1 MSYSSV
7 AIKIFE
13 LCKEFYKQEKFFENN
28 NFNKSPNI
36 CYLIELKSIDEI
48 KKKIYYV
55 KLKAYL
61 NNDNISRENFMEII
75 KNNFIKNKKVKIETN
90 LVPDK
95 FNHSKD
101 LLKALNKK
109 KFYCITNYNFVQK
122 ICENTDISKFV
133 MKSILHKDKITIIFN
148 EKDKD
153 ELTFINNTTGLI
165 ETSLL
170 IENSNSEILKKEPFN
185 IYPFKNDLELLI
197 RLYYNYRFLKEKE
210 NTKFELLNDDN
221 SEVIYLINNNWI
233 EKYKSFFEY
242 KDLEDY
248 LLQLNKNDKLYK
260 TNSNFISEEY
270 IDKIISNLPE
280 PYIKKLEKKN
290 NFNTQEKIDK
300 YETDIIRGTFD
311 SNDIEISYSI
321 NNQIINSNIY
331 SALNKIIGEGKNAH
345 LKYFELFFIGNKK
358 ILLYNKDVYKNNYEI
373 GYINE
378 ENIFITEYI
387 IYYTKNY
394 FKLSNFNCFFQYK
407 FNSFCLDKNKECCH
421 ISDKDILLKFIIKK

>member
-1 MSYSSV
+1 MSISSM
-7 AIKIFE
+7 ANKIFD
-13 LCKEFYKQEKFFENN
+13 LCNEFYKQEKFFENN

-48 KKKIYYV
+48 KKKIYYD

-109 KFYCITNYNFVQK
+109 KFYCITNYTFVQK

-153 ELTFINNTTGLI
+153 KLTFINNTTGLI
-165 ETSLL
+165 ERALL

-197 RLYYNYRFLKEKE
+197 
-210 NTKFELLNDDN
+210 
-221 SEVIYLINNNWI
+221 II
-233 EKYKSFFEY
+233 
-242 KDLEDY
+242 
-248 LLQLNKNDKLYK
+248 
-260 TNSNFISEEY
+260 
-270 IDKIISNLPE
+270 ID
-280 PYIKKLEKKN
+280 
-290 NFNTQEKIDK
+290 F
-300 YETDIIRGTFD
+300 
-311 SNDIEISYSI
+311 
-321 NNQIINSNIY
+321 
-331 SALNKIIGEGKNAH
+331 
-345 LKYFELFFIGNKK
+345 
-358 ILLYNKDVYKNNYEI
+358 
-373 GYINE
+373 
-378 ENIFITEYI
+378 
-387 IYYTKNY
+387 
-394 FKLSNFNCFFQYK
+394 
-407 FNSFCLDKNKECCH
+407 
-421 ISDKDILLKFIIKK
+421 